1 MVLVHRNIVNSNYQQ
16 DSKVLYPFVPNKSF
30 DSLLEISPKN
40 RIFLKRFNSEFLEIE
55 AWFTDQNSQPLEIAD
70 KINLT
75 LIIK

>member
-16 DSKVLYPFVPNKSF
+16 DSKILYLFVPNKSF